1 MSNNITLKLE
11 GDRINS
17 EKLKNSVNSFYGFV
31 DEIASQVFSRRKPI
45 NWIVKVKEGSID
57 LINEAEI
64 SRGLDQSMQDKVF
77 SLIGDG
83 IDILNKEARIPPNY
97 NERALTYLQELAS
110 IPDIHRNGLERI
122 DILIDKEIYSLSKHI
137 AANVD
142 ALLGVKNK
150 SFGSIEGILHTLS
163 DRRGKIFV
171 VYDSLNDKGIRCT
184 IDDDEIMDKAVEAFG
199 KRVYVYGVIS
209 YDKVGNPKNIKAEE
223 LRVFKDNKDLPTAM
237 DVCGILG
244 G

>member
-1 MSNNITLKLE
+1 MKKNITLKLE

-17 EKLKNSVNSFYGFV
+17 DKLRNSINSFYGFV
-31 DEIASQVFSRRKPI
+31 DEIASQVFGKRKPI
-45 NWIVKVKEGSID
+45 NWIVKVKKGSID
-57 LINEAEI
+57 LINEAEVTKE
-64 SRGLDQSMQDKVF
+64 LDQSMQDKVF
-77 SLIGDG
+77 NLIGDG
-83 IDILNKEARIPPNY
+83 INILNGEAKIPPDY
-97 NERALTYLQELAS
+97 NERALIYLQDLAS

-122 DILIDKEIYSLSKHI
+122 DILIDEKKYTLSKHI

-142 ALLGVKNK
+142 TLLGVKNK
-150 SFGSIEGILHTLS
+150 AFGSIEGTLHTLS

-184 IDDDEIMDKAVEAFG
+184 IDDDEIMDKAVIAFG
-199 KRVYVYGVIS
+199 KRVYVYGIIS
-209 YDKVGNPKNIKAEE
+209 YDKIGNPKSIKAEE
-223 LRVFKDNKDLPTAM
+223 IKVFKDSKDLPTAI